1 MSSHI
6 ILDFSDD
13 RENKTEPGNKLALAI
28 PWGLASRETTGR
40 QPSQNDTTPE
50 TAKKKEGTKKK
61 RRHWPFCEGWRP
73 ANLLSQW
80 EGEKE
85 RRRRRACQE
94 GAKDQKASARIAYAC
109 AAVSTSSY
117 NGAGLSS
124 SSSSIQRPRA
134 PPFFK
139 STITSIDFQLK
150 WSRKVSISSAGTIGK
165 RSRERPR
172 SKRHRSSIKIIKKSI
187 DCTTK
192 IYRNGPEVTK
202 NENYVQLL
210 CASKGKWRHTRFVK
224 TAKRKYRK

>member
-13 RENKTEPGNKLALAI
+13 RENKTEPGNKLALAK
-28 PWGLASRETTGR
+28 WHNTRNS
-40 QPSQNDTTPE
+40 
-50 TAKKKEGTKKK
+50 KKKKKALKKK

-165 RSRERPR
+165 RSRERPG

>member
-1 MSSHI
+1 MTKHQ
-6 ILDFSDD
+6 
-13 RENKTEPGNKLALAI
+13 KK
-28 PWGLASRETTGR
+28 
-40 QPSQNDTTPE
+40 QKQ
-50 TAKKKEGTKKK
+50 KKKALKKK

-117 NGAGLSS
+117 NGANPSSS

-139 STITSIDFQLK
+139 STITSIEFQLK

>member
-1 MSSHI
+1 MRVGVPPTYFH
-6 ILDFSDD
+6 
-13 RENKTEPGNKLALAI
+13 N
-28 PWGLASRETTGR
+28 
-40 QPSQNDTTPE
+40 
-50 TAKKKEGTKKK
+50 
-61 RRHWPFCEGWRP
+61 
-73 ANLLSQW
+73 
-80 EGEKE
+80 EKE
-85 RRRRRACQE
+85 KKRRRRRACQE

-117 NGAGLSS
+117 NGAGLSSS

>member
-1 MSSHI
+1 MRRRK
-6 ILDFSDD
+6 
-13 RENKTEPGNKLALAI
+13 RE
-28 PWGLASRETTGR
+28 
-40 QPSQNDTTPE
+40 
-50 TAKKKEGTKKK
+50 KKKKSLP
-61 RRHWPFCEGWRP
+61 RRCEGPESKRSHCIRVRGSQHFELQWRRPFFFFFYP
-73 ANLLSQW
+73 AP
-80 EGEKE
+80 
-85 RRRRRACQE
+85 RA
-94 GAKDQKASARIAYAC
+94 
-109 AAVSTSSY
+109 
-117 NGAGLSS
+117 
-124 SSSSIQRPRA
+124 IQRPRA

-139 STITSIDFQLK
+139 PTITSIDFQLK

>member
-1 MSSHI
+1 MRVDVPPTYFHNEKEKK
-6 ILDFSDD
+6 
-13 RENKTEPGNKLALAI
+13 REEEEEPAKKVRRTRKQALALHTRA
-28 PWGLASRETTGR
+28 R
-40 QPSQNDTTPE
+40 QSALRATMAQ
-50 TAKKKEGTKKK
+50 A
-61 RRHWPFCEGWRP
+61 FLLLLL
-73 ANLLSQW
+73 LLS
-80 EGEKE
+80 
-85 RRRRRACQE
+85 
-94 GAKDQKASARIAYAC
+94 SAPAR
-109 AAVSTSSY
+109 
-117 NGAGLSS
+117 LL
-124 SSSSIQRPRA
+124 
-134 PPFFK
+134 FFK